1 MNDEQT
7 DKVLELVVFA
17 LKDGT
22 TREQFMGTVDGVTR
36 WIRSQPGFMSYDLS
50 YSAEEHKWVFSAWWQ
65 TMQQAKA
72 AAEAATSAPEN
83 APMFALIDMDTML
96 YLHAEAAT
104 APVTA

>member
-17 LKDGT
+17 LTEGT
-22 TREQFMGTVDGVTR
+22 TRNQFMGTVDSMLG

-50 YSAEEHKWVFSAWWQ
+50 FSAEEDKWVFAAWWQ
-65 TMQQAKA
+65 TMDQAKA
-72 AAEAATSAPEN
+72 AAEAALSAPEN
-83 APMFALIDMDTML
+83 APMFALIDMGTML

-104 APVTA
+104 APNTA